1 MTLQL
6 HDTLSGRKRP
16 FEPLDPERVTIYV
29 CGPTVYNRIH
39 IGNGRAAVVFDLLY
53 RVLRSRY
60 PQVVYAR
67 NFTDIDDKIM
77 VAAAKEGVPIDELT
91 TRYADAYDE
100 DVATLGTLAPDLKPR
115 ATGHLP
121 EMITMIEGLIASGH
135 AYEAEGHV
143 LFAVE
148 SDPHYG
154 RLSKRSLEDMI
165 AGARVEVAPYKRHA
179 ADFVLWKPSNAEQP
193 GWDSP
198 WGRGRPGWHIECSA
212 MIDKHLGRVIDIHG
226 GGRDLTFPHHEN
238 ELAQSSCSHGG
249 PALARYWLHNGM
261 LTMAGE
267 KMSKSLGNI
276 VTVAALAERYD
287 GEVLRYA
294 LLAAHYRSPLVWSE
308 DLLEQSRKSLLRFY
322 QTLADAGDPAAEG
335 MAIPTDLATAIDDDL
350 NTPEAF
356 AVLHRLADDV
366 RQAQGKAS
374 GEAARALRAAANLLG
389 LLERPAAEFLQA
401 DADRRAAGA
410 SLTPDAIEA
419 LLGDRQAARQAKDFA
434 RADAIRDQLLAAGVE
449 VKDSAEGASWS
460 YR

>member
-6 HDTLSGRKRP
+6 HDTLTGHKRP
-16 FEPLDPERVTIYV
+16 FEPIDPNRVTIYV

-53 RVLRSRY
+53 RVLRDRY
-60 PQVVYAR
+60 PSVIYAR

-77 VAAAKEGVPIDELT
+77 VAAAKEGLPIEELT
-91 TRYADAYDE
+91 ARYADAYDA
-100 DVATLGTLAPDLKPR
+100 DVATLGTLPPDLKPR

-121 EMITMIEGLIASGH
+121 EMIAMIESLIATGH
-135 AYEAEGHV
+135 AYEAKGHV

-148 SDPHYG
+148 SDPRYG

-165 AGARVEVAPYKRHA
+165 AGARVEVAPYKRHP
-179 ADFVLWKPSNAEQP
+179 ADFVLWKPSDADQP

-226 GGRDLTFPHHEN
+226 GGRDLAFPHHEN
-238 ELAQSSCSHGG
+238 ELAQSSCAHGG
-249 PALARYWLHNGM
+249 PELARYWLHNGM

-276 VTVAALAERYD
+276 VTVQALAERYD
-287 GEVLRYA
+287 GEVLRFA

-322 QTLADAGDPAAEG
+322 QTLADAGDPPAAG
-335 MAIPTDLATAIDDDL
+335 KPIPADLATALDDDL

-356 AVLHRLADDV
+356 AVLHRLADEV
-366 RQAQGKAS
+366 RQAEGDA
-374 GEAARALRAAANLLG
+374 GREAARSLRAGANLLG
-389 LLERPAAEFLQA
+389 LLERTAADFLEA
-401 DADRRAAGA
+401 DAARRAANA
-410 SLTPDAIEA
+410 TLKPDAIEA
-419 LLGDRQAARQAKDFA
+419 LLEERQKARQSKDFA
-434 RADAIRDQLLAAGVE
+434 GADAIRDQLLDAGVE
-449 VKDSAEGASWS
+449 VKDSADGPSWS

>member
-6 HDTLSGRKRP
+6 HDTLSGSKRP
-16 FEPLDPERVTIYV
+16 FEPIDPNRVTMYV

-53 RVLRSRY
+53 RVLRHRY
-60 PQVVYAR
+60 PSVVYAR

-77 VAAAKEGVPIDELT
+77 VAAANEGVSIEALT
-91 TRYADAYDE
+91 HRYADAYDE
-100 DVATLGTLAPDLKPR
+100 DVATLGTLTPDLKPR
-115 ATGHLP
+115 ATGHVP
-121 EMITMIEGLIASGH
+121 EMITMIETLVSSGH

-148 SDPHYG
+148 SDPAYG
-154 RLSKRSLEDMI
+154 RLSKRSIEDMI
-165 AGARVEVAPYKRHA
+165 AGARVEVAPYKRHP
-179 ADFVLWKPSNAEQP
+179 ADFVLWKPSDPEQP

-226 GGRDLTFPHHEN
+226 GGRDLAFPHHEN
-238 ELAQSSCSHGG
+238 ELAQSRCAHGG
-249 PALARYWLHNGM
+249 PELARYWLHNGM

-276 VTVAALAERYD
+276 VTVQALAERHD
-287 GEVLRYA
+287 GEVLRFA

-308 DLLEQSRKSLLRFY
+308 DLLDQSRKGLLRFY
-322 QTLADAGDPAAEG
+322 QTLADAGDPPAGDTPVPADLEAA
-335 MAIPTDLATAIDDDL
+335 LDDDL

-356 AVLHRLADDV
+356 AVLHRLADAV
-366 RQAQGKAS
+366 RQAEGENAR
-374 GEAARALRAAANLLG
+374 EAARALRAGANLLG
-389 LLERPAAEFLQA
+389 LLERPAAEFLRA
-401 DADRRAAGA
+401 DSARRAASA
-410 SLTPDAIEA
+410 TLDEAAIVA
-419 LLGDRQAARQAKDFA
+419 LVEERQAARQAKDFA
-434 RADAIRDQLLAAGVE
+434 RADAIRDELLAAGIE
-449 VKDSAEGASWS
+449 VKDSADGPSWS

>member
-6 HDTLSGRKRP
+6 HDTLTGRKRP
-16 FEPLDPERVTIYV
+16 FTPIDPNRVTIYV

-53 RVLRSRY
+53 RVLRHRY
-60 PQVVYAR
+60 PSVVYAR

-77 VAAAKEGVPIDELT
+77 VAAAKEGVSIEELT
-91 TRYADAYDE
+91 HRYADAYDE
-100 DVATLGTLAPDLKPR
+100 DVATLGTLDPDLKPR

-121 EMITMIEGLIASGH
+121 EMIAMIDALVASGH

-154 RLSKRSLEDMI
+154 RLSKRSIEDMI
-165 AGARVEVAPYKRHA
+165 AGARVEVAPYKRHP
-179 ADFVLWKPSNAEQP
+179 ADFVLWKPSTPEQP

-238 ELAQSSCSHGG
+238 ELAQSSCAHGT
-249 PALARYWLHNGM
+249 PELARFWLHNGM

-276 VTVAALAERYD
+276 VTVQALAERYD
-287 GEVLRYA
+287 GEVLRFA

-308 DLLEQSRKSLLRFY
+308 DLLEQSRKGLLRFY
-322 QTLADAGDPAAEG
+322 QTLADAGDPPADGTPVPA
-335 MAIPTDLATAIDDDL
+335 DLAAALDDDL

-356 AVLHRLADDV
+356 AVLHRLADEV
-366 RQAQGKAS
+366 RQADGKAAR
-374 GEAARALRAAANLLG
+374 EAARALRAGASLLG
-389 LLERPAAEFLQA
+389 LLERPAAAFLEA
-401 DADRRAAGA
+401 DAARRAAGA
-410 SLTPDAIEA
+410 TLDEAAIETLVA
-419 LLGDRQAARQAKDFA
+419 ERQAARQARDFG
-434 RADAIRDQLLAAGVE
+434 RADAIRDELLAAGVE
-449 VKDSAEGASWS
+449 IKDSADGPSWS